1 MLEEFARLYKL
12 RYKKEFPWRERKIKS
27 VAILFFQN
35 ISHTLPSCKAHV
47 INLGTQVFI
56 GTYSKSP
63 HYSPHDPKAH
73 EPDTSIHSLTPQQER
88 SSAKQKELY
97 KSVQVKATVSPMTQL
112 LLDMKV

>member
-12 RYKKEFPWRERKIKS
+12 CYKKEFPWRERKIKS

-35 ISHTLPSCKAHV
+35 ISHTLPSCQAHV

-73 EPDTSIHSLTPQQER
+73 EPDTSNRGER
-88 SSAKQKELY
+88 DEIGLIRTIC
-97 KSVQVKATVSPMTQL
+97 VKVRLRVS
-112 LLDMKV
+112 